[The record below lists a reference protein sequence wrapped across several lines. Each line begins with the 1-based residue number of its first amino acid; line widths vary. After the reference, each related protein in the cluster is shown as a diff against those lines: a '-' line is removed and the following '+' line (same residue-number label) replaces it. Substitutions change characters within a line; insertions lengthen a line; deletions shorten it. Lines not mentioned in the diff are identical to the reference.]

1 MTVALE
7 PLGLLLAEAVNRI
20 TATVL
25 AADPDAAAQLNNLA
39 GQSIELRCTLPPSIW
54 HLRIEPSALTV
65 HPGPTAAPQTIVSGS
80 LPDMTRWLAGDRA
93 DPLLEIEGDAALVL
107 ALSQV
112 LRSVQWDPSAPFRSL
127 VGPDLANTFAG
138 GGEIGWRTLQGL
150 ARDWFTDA
158 ASGLHQLGGHA
169 FVQRDALAALLD
181 RAGQLRLRID
191 RLEARIQ
198 LQEARRAQ

>member
-65 HPGPTAAPQTIVSGS
+65 HPGPAAAPQTIISGS
-80 LPDMTRWLAGDRA
+80 LPDMTRWLAGGRT
-93 DPLLEIEGDAALVL
+93 DPALEIDGDAAVLL

-112 LRSVQWDPSAPFRSL
+112 LRSVQWDPSAPHRSL
-127 VGPDLANTFAG
+127 VGTDLANTLAG

-150 ARDWFTDA
+150 ASDWFADA